1 MNVLVGYASEHGST
15 RGIAERVASR
25 LRDRGLAAEARPL
38 GPVTDPGGYRAC
50 VLGSAIHSG
59 DWLPEGAEFLRR
71 NLSALARRPVWLFS
85 VSTVGERSSA
95 FPPAVAA
102 RMRRILRLPA
112 AVSAVAD
119 ALHPRSHH
127 AFAGVVAADDWGLA
141 GRVFMTG
148 LGGRYGDHRD
158 WDEIGEWADSIADD
172 LAARAAQPGSLAAA
186 ARQPTA

>member
-15 RGIAERVASR
+15 RGIAERLAAR
-25 LRDRGLAAEARPL
+25 LREHGLAAEARPL
-38 GPVTDPGGYRAC
+38 GPDTDPGRYQAY

-71 NLSALARRPVWLFS
+71 NRSALGRCPVWVFS
-85 VSTVGERSSA
+85 VSTVGERTSA
-95 FPPAVAA
+95 FPPGVAA
-102 RMRRILRLPA
+102 RLRRILRLPA

-119 ALHPRSHH
+119 VLRPRGYH
-127 AFAGVVAADDWGLA
+127 AFAGVVAPDHWGLA

-158 WDEIGEWADSIADD
+158 WDEVDDWAGGIA
-172 LAARAAQPGSLAAA
+172 GSLAAQPAGQSAA
-186 ARQPTA
+186 ARRPA

>member
-15 RGIAERVASR
+15 RGIAERLAAR
-25 LRDRGLAAEARPL
+25 LRERGLAAEASPL
-38 GPVTDPGGYRAC
+38 GPDTDPGRYQAY

-71 NLSALARRPVWLFS
+71 NRSALRRCPVWVFS
-85 VSTVGERSSA
+85 VSTVGERTSA
-95 FPPAVAA
+95 FPPGVAA
-102 RMRRILRLPA
+102 RLRRILRLPA

-119 ALHPRSHH
+119 ALRPRGYH
-127 AFAGVVAADDWGLA
+127 AFAGVVVPDHWGLA

-158 WDEIGEWADSIADD
+158 WDEVDEWAGGIA
-172 LAARAAQPGSLAAA
+172 GSLAAQPAGRAA
-186 ARQPTA
+186 ARQQPA

>member
-38 GPVTDPGGYRAC
+38 GTDTDPGCYQAY

-59 DWLPEGAEFLRR
+59 DWLPEGADFLRR
-71 NLSALARRPVWLFS
+71 NRSALGRCPVWVFS

-102 RMRRILRLPA
+102 RLRGILRLPA

-119 ALHPRSHH
+119 ALHPRGHH
-127 AFAGVVAADDWGLA
+127 AFAGVVAADHWGLA

-158 WDEIGEWADSIADD
+158 WDEVDEWAGSIADG
-172 LAARAAQPGSLAAA
+172 LAAQPGSQAVT
-186 ARQPTA
+186 ARQRSA

>member
-38 GPVTDPGGYRAC
+38 GPATDPGCYRAC

-71 NLSALARRPVWLFS
+71 NLSALARRPLWLFS

-112 AVSAVAD
+112 AVSAVAG

-158 WDEIGEWADSIADD
+158 WDEVAEWAGSIADG
-172 LAARAAQPGSLAAA
+172 LTAQPAGRAA
-186 ARQPTA
+186 ARQQPA